1 MSNFSMHSQTNVV
14 KFLHYGYAFKF
25 HPPPPTRVGFIVR
38 YVLFH
43 EASDKIKIERK
54 IPVSIFP
61 PLIFPSIHP
70 VGKKRNIASPHP
82 LSSRNFESPIIH
94 TEIHGS
100 KQRRGD
106 SFEISIML
114 LSSAPHR
121 WAKTNSWVSSQT
133 THCRTTMR
141 EVNNDLSRE

>member
-70 VGKKRNIASPHP
+70 VGKKRNIVSPHP
-82 LSSRNFESPIIH
+82 LSSRNFESPIIPRSMDRNNG
-94 TEIHGS
+94 EGIVS
-100 KQRRGD
+100 RYRLCCYQVRLI
-106 SFEISIML
+106 E
-114 LSSAPHR
+114 